1 MSYNDGTDAGEGSIY
16 LGYGLIEANG
26 ELNRRCL
33 GYPIE
38 DGALELS
45 FLPSTP
51 EDNIKSVEAALLAM
65 GFFGGLGSR
74 SRKGYGSFNLKK
86 LTRGDETDPV
96 FISPSD
102 KDGLKRAILNLFDPD
117 GRYKILRYDGLPPYT
132 AFSKMMRIDILD
144 TSDEPLRLLNSI
156 GDKMMEYRSYRKEK
170 NFLDDYKLIRDALAG
185 NVIYN
190 HPKRS
195 IFGLPHNYYFSST
208 KESAKVKPKDHER
221 RASPLFIHIQRMN
234 ESQFAAITAIIPAD
248 FLPHGEKIMVGD
260 SPVDADVNGYK
271 VLHEFIDGR
280 DTPRFASLVR
290 VIERHSEDPFY
301 HRPSTGFRGPSPKT
315 RDLWSG
321 SFLLSYLAGCAI
333 KCIQDKGGE
342 IEIPDVREDRLLDWI
357 KKPRD
362 KKDNPIIGSLP
373 NRFEASAPNPAIAA
387 GDAAIAVSSAGGR

>member
-1 MSYNDGTDAGEGSIY
+1 MGMTKLRADFSIVTPLFMGGADPQSAELRVSGMKGMLRFWWRALAWSRLKSVDQVRSEEAKIFGSTEEGQSSVKIRLLPPKKTVPIKKKSVLSYNDGTDAGEGSIY

-208 KESAKVKPKDHER
+208 NESAKVKPKDHER

-290 VIERHSEDPFY
+290 VI
-301 HRPSTGFRGPSPKT
+301 
-315 RDLWSG
+315 
-321 SFLLSYLAGCAI
+321 
-333 KCIQDKGGE
+333 
-342 IEIPDVREDRLLDWI
+342 
-357 KKPRD
+357 
-362 KKDNPIIGSLP
+362 
-373 NRFEASAPNPAIAA
+373 
-387 GDAAIAVSSAGGR
+387 

>member
-1 MSYNDGTDAGEGSIY
+1 MGMTKLRADFSIVTPLLMGGADPQSAELRVSGMKGMLRFWWRALAWSRLKSVDQVRSEEAKIFGSTEEGQSSVKIRLLPPKKTVTIKKKSVLSYNDGTDAGEGSIY

-86 LTRGDETDPV
+86 LTRDDETDPV

-102 KDGLKRAILNLFDPD
+102 KDGLKRAILNLFDPE

-170 NFLDDYKLIRDALAG
+170 NFLYDYKLIKDALAG

-208 KESAKVKPKDHER
+208 HESAKVKPKDHER

-260 SPVDADVNGYK
+260 SPVDVDVNGYK

-290 VIERHSEDPFY
+290 VI
-301 HRPSTGFRGPSPKT
+301 
-315 RDLWSG
+315 
-321 SFLLSYLAGCAI
+321 
-333 KCIQDKGGE
+333 
-342 IEIPDVREDRLLDWI
+342 
-357 KKPRD
+357 
-362 KKDNPIIGSLP
+362 
-373 NRFEASAPNPAIAA
+373 
-387 GDAAIAVSSAGGR
+387 

>member
-1 MSYNDGTDAGEGSIY
+1 
-16 LGYGLIEANG
+16 
-26 ELNRRCL
+26 
-33 GYPIE
+33 
-38 DGALELS
+38 
-45 FLPSTP
+45 
-51 EDNIKSVEAALLAM
+51 
-65 GFFGGLGSR
+65 
-74 SRKGYGSFNLKK
+74 
-86 LTRGDETDPV
+86 V

-280 DTPRFASLVR
+280 DSPRFASLVR
-290 VIERHSEDPFY
+290 VI
-301 HRPSTGFRGPSPKT
+301 
-315 RDLWSG
+315 
-321 SFLLSYLAGCAI
+321 
-333 KCIQDKGGE
+333 
-342 IEIPDVREDRLLDWI
+342 
-357 KKPRD
+357 
-362 KKDNPIIGSLP
+362 
-373 NRFEASAPNPAIAA
+373 
-387 GDAAIAVSSAGGR
+387 